1 MKVVGFD
8 DECVLGAEEEVH
20 LQLSGWSNC
29 MNSNEVHQFREH
41 RAGGV
46 GGLEEQL
53 SE

>member
-29 MNSNEVHQFREH
+29 MNSNEVLQFREH